1 MEVKSRPDIAH
12 NLALQRNCHPCH
24 RTNSL
29 FQAPRRVMFSDIKT
43 DANNAREL
51 RREKVPFPL
60 AHITGVLFFL
70 DLVFSTSLLSG
81 GLARATRQIARK
93 TSGKKNS
100 PYLLK
105 FGQLRNKFL

>member
-1 MEVKSRPDIAH
+1 M
-12 NLALQRNCHPCH
+12 
-24 RTNSL
+24 
-29 FQAPRRVMFSDIKT
+29 MFSDMKT
-43 DANNAREL
+43 DTNNAREL
-51 RREKVPFPL
+51 RREKAQFPL
-60 AHITGVLFFL
+60 AHVTGVLFFL

-105 FGQLRNKFL
+105 FGQLRKKFL